1 MQVSISE
8 AARILGLPEKTVR
21 RRVRGGE
28 LPGTQTA
35 TPQGYRWTVEVPD
48 EVPDQE
54 KEVGEQGE
62 HGSMMRELLDTFKEE
77 VATLKDELARKN
89 TQIEQLHVLLQQQ
102 AVALP
107 APRENRSLW
116 RFWRW

>member
-28 LPGTQTA
+28 LPGTQTV

-48 EVPDQE
+48 EVPDQDNH
-54 KEVGEQGE
+54 VGEQGE
-62 HGSMMRELLDTFKEE
+62 NGSLMRELLDAFKEE
-77 VATLKDELARKN
+77 VTTLKDELARKN

-107 APRENRSLW
+107 DPRETRPWWRLW
-116 RFWRW
+116 

>member
-28 LPGTQTA
+28 LPGTQTV

-48 EVPDQE
+48 EDQDHH
-54 KEVGEQGE
+54 VGDQGE
-62 HGSMMRELLDTFKEE
+62 NGSLMRELLDAFKEE

-107 APRENRSLW
+107 DPRENRPWWRLW
-116 RFWRW
+116 